1 MMPCKNDTLIQIS
14 ARSTKG
20 RPRSRRGISASGLR
34 KIEKIINGTWPPR
47 SRCSRGITVQR
58 KGCGQ

>member
-1 MMPCKNDTLIQIS
+1 MRPCKNDTLIQIS

-34 KIEKIINGTWPPR
+34 KIEKIINGTWLPSR
-47 SRCSRGITVQR
+47 SKEGKHQC
-58 KGCGQ
+58 

>member
-1 MMPCKNDTLIQIS
+1 MYRAP
-14 ARSTKG
+14 KG
-20 RPRSRRGISASGLR
+20 YLRRCWGISASGLR

-58 KGCGQ
+58 KGCGK

>member
-1 MMPCKNDTLIQIS
+1 MTYR
-14 ARSTKG
+14 AAKG

-47 SRCSRGITVQR
+47 SRCSRSSTLHA
-58 KGCGQ
+58 KECGQ